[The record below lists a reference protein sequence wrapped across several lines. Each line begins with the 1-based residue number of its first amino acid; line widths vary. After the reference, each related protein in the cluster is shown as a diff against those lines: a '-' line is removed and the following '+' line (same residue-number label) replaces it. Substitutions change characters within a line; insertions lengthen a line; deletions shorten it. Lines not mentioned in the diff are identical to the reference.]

1 MMPRLRPLS
10 WLRSSLPAK
19 LGIVAAVFCLAV
31 GTVRVLTLDRLA
43 HVDATSGEVRHRWMD
58 SIRLLGTLR
67 HDIAGVR
74 IEEAEIL
81 FGRFTTGTEVSS
93 ALQQRLATVS
103 GVVER
108 YRSIPHDPDETAGA
122 DAFVS
127 AWSSHVQGARA
138 FESLVGSGRMDGAVA
153 LFEDSGRASF
163 QRADG
168 DLRDLIDLTEAKAQA
183 ARKTAS
189 EAITQAQNFV
199 SDLILASLVLFAA
212 LAVYL
217 WRSFSRPLLE
227 LARLMRRLAAYD
239 AAFTIGMQKR
249 RDEIGEMARALA
261 VFRRNTVE
269 LLESRKSLSMQTKIL
284 ADALD
289 RQRALAAE
297 QSNFIRTMS
306 HEFRTPLG
314 SIDGNAQRLIAT
326 RDRITPDQVADRA
339 HRIRMAVF
347 RMISLV
353 VSLTS
358 AMEVTSDRKHSAG
371 RRFDLSAKL
380 RDLASYYRET
390 GVDIVLN
397 EQIDDHIE
405 MCGDAELLH
414 SAFSNLLSNAL
425 KYSPQGGVVTLRARA
440 RHGGCEV
447 VVEDHGLGIPPDEVE
462 RVRERYYRGSNVGS
476 IPGTG
481 IGLHLVDQIIAQHGG
496 RLRIESELDGGS
508 RMIVWLP
515 LQTACL
521 LPKENAIE
529 HDLLR
534 RG

>member
-1 MMPRLRPLS
+1 
-10 WLRSSLPAK
+10 
-19 LGIVAAVFCLAV
+19 
-31 GTVRVLTLDRLA
+31 
-43 HVDATSGEVRHRWMD
+43 
-58 SIRLLGTLR
+58 
-67 HDIAGVR
+67 
-74 IEEAEIL
+74 
-81 FGRFTTGTEVSS
+81 
-93 ALQQRLATVS
+93 
-103 GVVER
+103 
-108 YRSIPHDPDETAGA
+108 
-122 DAFVS
+122 
-127 AWSSHVQGARA
+127 
-138 FESLVGSGRMDGAVA
+138 
-153 LFEDSGRASF
+153 
-163 QRADG
+163 
-168 DLRDLIDLTEAKAQA
+168 
-183 ARKTAS
+183 
-189 EAITQAQNFV
+189 
-199 SDLILASLVLFAA
+199 
-212 LAVYL
+212 
-217 WRSFSRPLLE
+217 
-227 LARLMRRLAAYD
+227 
-239 AAFTIGMQKR
+239 
-249 RDEIGEMARALA
+249 
-261 VFRRNTVE
+261 
-269 LLESRKSLSMQTKIL
+269 MQTKIL

-297 QSNFIRTMS
+297 QRNFIRTMS

-358 AMEVTSDRKHSAG
+358 AMEVTSDRKHSAS

-397 EQIDDHIE
+397 EQIDDGIE

-425 KYSPQGGVVTLRARA
+425 KYSPQGGVVTLSAWA

-462 RVRERYYRGSNVGS
+462 RVRERFYRGSNVGS

-496 RLRIESELDGGS
+496 RLRIESELDRGS